1 MARGGIN
8 KFHVKQARD
17 GLIAK
22 GQHPSLDA
30 IRAAMGDTGSKST
43 IHRYIKELEE
53 EEGTQL
59 DDHAL
64 LSNTLK
70 DIIERLAKQL
80 RADAQEIVERQGIAH
95 QQELKALQERLTG
108 METTLTKCTAD
119 LHQCQSDLAHE
130 RSQHQ
135 TTSAAFHN
143 EQLRT
148 QRLDQE
154 IQGLKSQLDTAERH
168 QASLEEKH
176 QHSRDA
182 LEHFRSAAK
191 EQREQESRRHE
202 QQIQQLQAEM
212 RQLQQ
217 TLVIKQSEI
226 TESARDNARLATQ
239 LTEARK
245 HQGNLERDHKERMV
259 LQEQNLV
266 DAQAKM
272 SALAAELQSLR
283 ESLKKKIKQR
293 AEQEK
298 ECLILQ
304 TKLEAQAM
312 VLDSFKAQLKAP
324 LAGTDN
330 NAAPT

>member
-1 MARGGIN
+1 
-8 KFHVKQARD
+8 
-17 GLIAK
+17 
-22 GQHPSLDA
+22 
-30 IRAAMGDTGSKST
+30 
-43 IHRYIKELEE
+43 
-53 EEGTQL
+53 
-59 DDHAL
+59 
-64 LSNTLK
+64 
-70 DIIERLAKQL
+70 
-80 RADAQEIVERQGIAH
+80 
-95 QQELKALQERLTG
+95 
-108 METTLTKCTAD
+108 
-119 LHQCQSDLAHE
+119 LAHE

-135 TTSAAFHN
+135 AVSAALHN

-154 IQGLKSQLDTAERH
+154 VQGLKSQLDTAERH

-176 QHSRDA
+176 QHARDA

-245 HQGNLERDHKERMV
+245 HQVNLEHELKERKV
-259 LQEQNLV
+259 LLEQRLA
-266 DAQAKM
+266 DAHAK
-272 SALAAELQSLR
+272 AEAIAAELQSVR
-283 ESLKKKIKQR
+283 ESLKKEKNQR

-312 VLDSFKAQLKAP
+312 VLDAFKAQLKVP
-324 LAGTDN
+324 LSGPDN
-330 NAAPT
+330 NAAPA